1 MELAKRHN
9 PYLESI
15 TQVPPVEIIFRF
27 TTTASPRVQ
36 DAIKSTILSLIGTL
50 PHMGEEAGEANFK
63 SRVVTSAERLASLMF
78 QLQLTGYIFKNA
90 EYKMA
95 ISNSIK
101 KQSLLL
107 PSSNNSNLNGKIK
120 GKVTINKVLEVDA
133 NSYVSE
139 LRSEIKRLREEMMA
153 HEKIKQDQDLLSYIR
168 SLPPTEMKQ
177 LTNVSQDVLTAMKGL
192 VNAVMAGIVTDENDV
207 TNKLI
212 TPNTILEQSGEA
224 IAQLC
229 MWQLVSGYNLREL
242 EIREEMKDSLKLAA
256 ASNNSTFDDQG
267 ME

>member
-1 MELAKRHN
+1 
-9 PYLESI
+9 
-15 TQVPPVEIIFRF
+15 
-27 TTTASPRVQ
+27 
-36 DAIKSTILSLIGTL
+36 
-50 PHMGEEAGEANFK
+50 
-63 SRVVTSAERLASLMF
+63 
-78 QLQLTGYIFKNA
+78 
-90 EYKMA
+90 
-95 ISNSIK
+95 
-101 KQSLLL
+101 
-107 PSSNNSNLNGKIK
+107 
-120 GKVTINKVLEVDA
+120 
-133 NSYVSE
+133 
-139 LRSEIKRLREEMMA
+139 
-153 HEKIKQDQDLLSYIR
+153 
-168 SLPPTEMKQ
+168 MKQ
-177 LTNVSQDVLTAMKGL
+177 LTNVSQDVLIAIKGL